1 MRALPVLL
9 GALVLLAGVVAFNR
23 SHVPT
28 ATPPQTVTL
37 EPLPTATFRAVLIW
51 QTGSEVQTR
60 EVELRAAD
68 SPPARLGATLRAL
81 RVWLRETSAWPEEL
95 GAPRVFWLGE
105 GRAALDFA
113 RRAPPTVTV
122 AAEMQLLESIRRT
135 ASRQGVGEV
144 FVLVNGHVPPT
155 FLGQVALPDTLERV
169 EVAE

>member
-9 GALVLLAGVVAFNR
+9 GALALLAGVVAFSR
-23 SHVPT
+23 THAPA
-28 ATPPQTVTL
+28 ATPPQVVTL
-37 EPLPTATFRAVLIW
+37 EPLPTATFRAVLTW

-81 RVWLRETSAWPEEL
+81 RVWLRETSAWPQEL
-95 GAPRVFWLGE
+95 AAPRIFWLSE

-113 RRAPPTVTV
+113 RRAPPSMTV

-135 ASRQGVGEV
+135 AASQEVGEV
-144 FVLVNGHVPPT
+144 FVLVNGRVPPT
-155 FLGQVALPDTLERV
+155 FLGQVALPETLEGSAAV
-169 EVAE
+169 E

>member
-28 ATPPQTVTL
+28 ATPPQIVTL
-37 EPLPTATFRAVLIW
+37 EPLPTAAFRAVLTW

-68 SPPARLGATLRAL
+68 TPPARLGATLRAL
-81 RVWLRETSAWPEEL
+81 RGWLRETSAWPQEL
-95 GAPRVFWLGE
+95 AAPRVFWLGE

-113 RRAPPTVTV
+113 RRAPLTVTV

-135 ASRQGVGEV
+135 AASQGVGEL
-144 FVLVNGHVPPT
+144 FVLVDGRVPPT
-155 FLGQVALPDTLERV
+155 FLGQVALPETLEGSATG
-169 EVAE
+169 E